1 MKETWEGEVTDGP
14 FKNLKLDSRSR
25 RFAVALQNEAE
36 DHDTRCAL
44 GGHAIVNGILAGNEV
59 LIRDLQSCGQDG
71 QLDLDPK
78 GSIKSIFDRH
88 ERSEFA
94 DDLQREVAVRLH
106 EGETL
111 RGAIDKAIDACVE
124 TNIGKTLTRIQEAG
138 YEAHREGPMYKDQL
152 DRLIEGSNHVM
163 MSLNRSRIREAVKGC
178 NKNAFK
184 PDVKKIT
191 GVDEPI
197 L

>member
-1 MKETWEGEVTDGP
+1 M
-14 FKNLKLDSRSR
+14 
-25 RFAVALQNEAE
+25 QNEAE

-44 GGHAIVNGILAGNEV
+44 GSHAIVSGILTGNEG

-71 QLDLDPK
+71 QLDLDPI
-78 GSIKSIFDRH
+78 GSIKSIFDKH
-88 ERSEFA
+88 DRSEFA
-94 DDLQREVAVRLH
+94 DDFQREVTMRLH
-106 EGETL
+106 EGETSH
-111 RGAIDKAIDACVE
+111 GAIDKALDACLE

-152 DRLIEGSNHVM
+152 DRLIEGSNRVM
-163 MSLNRSRIREAVKGC
+163 KSLDRSRIREAIKSC

-184 PDVKKIT
+184 PDVKRIT